1 MNSITAYKQKNV
13 NTDYLINSMGIT
25 EKYLF
30 RNKMKSVLSKRTQ
43 ETIWNEVL
51 DLKEQCGIIKFLV
64 NMIPTKKTCTMAES
78 DVITSK

>member
-1 MNSITAYKQKNV
+1 
-13 NTDYLINSMGIT
+13 
-25 EKYLF
+25 
-30 RNKMKSVLSKRTQ
+30 MKSVLSKRTQ